1 MSETSSKEIL
11 YGHTIRKPHVFH
23 ILSNV
28 LKEIDDGRG
37 TEKLIVGLGW
47 VNLRDRMA
55 CLYLSKNLFEYYP
68 DHFQLDLLDEIKLFE
83 VKFSDFGVDGFSRL
97 FLLGFFMKIHN
108 QKVMVMDGGE
118 NQVIHFSD
126 LLVPLLKL
134 SKVKSEKLDWLLI
147 ILQHF
152 LNYLGFEK
160 LKELITKD
168 KNFIQIYEMLSL
180 EERKVMHSNLLAYSS
195 SIFDSEFF
203 LYEKV

>member
-1 MSETSSKEIL
+1 MSEASSKEIL
-11 YGHTIRKPHVFH
+11 YGHTIRKPHLYH
-23 ILSNV
+23 ILSNA
-28 LKEIDDGRG
+28 LKELDDGRG

-68 DHFQLDLLDEIKLFE
+68 DHFQVDLLEEIKLFE
-83 VKFSDFGVDGFSRL
+83 TKYSDFSVDGFSRL
-97 FLLGFFMKIHN
+97 FLLGFFMKMHN
-108 QKVMVMDGGE
+108 QKVMALDGGE
-118 NQVIHFSD
+118 NRVMKFSD
-126 LLVPLLKL
+126 SLIPILKL

-152 LNYLGFEK
+152 LNSLGVEK
-160 LKELITKD
+160 LKDLISEN

-180 EERKVMHSNLLAYSS
+180 EERKGMHSNLLAYSS